1 MLTRVTLTDSWL
13 VSMISVIAGIKRH
26 QGCSSRGKCTVGRHK
41 PIDGKCENLSD
52 QALLLRPE
60 RDVSGYEAET
70 DPQLAGLSDLNDIKI
85 PKAPGLGFSEWKCR
99 NSLRKCENVAIES
112 SG

>member
-52 QALLLRPE
+52 RALLLRPE

-70 DPQLAGLSDLNDIKI
+70 DPQLAGLSDLNDKDT
-85 PKAPGLGFSEWKCR
+85 KSTRTGVLGVEMSQFAE
-99 NSLRKCENVAIES
+99 EV
-112 SG
+112 